1 LKREDH
7 HGEPFDKLRAG
18 SVELLTPKDTISKQ
32 PGKKVMLALGDILMA
47 RRNLAHL
54 LRKTPLEYSF
64 LLSREVANDVYLKL
78 ENWQKTGAF
87 KVRGA
92 VNKMANLSPA
102 EKDRGVVAVSSGN
115 FAVGVA
121 YAARALGSVV
131 SAPRP
136 ETLSSSVET
145 LGTRAQPSGG
155 VPVTIF
161 MPTNTPSSKI
171 DKLAEFDVEIILDG
185 ATFDEANDISKEF
198 QRERGLT
205 FVHTY
210 DDPLVVAGQGTV
222 GLEIM
227 EQLPEVEAILVPI
240 GGGGLVAGTA
250 VAAKAVNPQVRVI
263 GVQTE
268 ASPSAY
274 LSLKEGRCYEKY
286 DAAPTIAEGLAGGF
300 GIVPFTIARGIIDEV
315 ILVSEEEIYEAVS
328 FLLQA
333 AQLVVEGSGAVG
345 VAALLSG
352 KVDLKG
358 KKVAVI
364 LSGGNMDM
372 EVLSQIMGSRQTFP
386 KA

>member
-1 LKREDH
+1 M
-7 HGEPFDKLRAG
+7 
-18 SVELLTPKDTISKQ
+18 SKQ
-32 PGKKVMLALGDILMA
+32 SAKKIALALGDILMA

-92 VNKMANLSPA
+92 VNKVANLSFA

-121 YAARALGSVV
+121 YAARALG
-131 SAPRP
+131 
-136 ETLSSSVET
+136 
-145 LGTRAQPSGG
+145 G

-161 MPTNTPSSKI
+161 MPTDTPSSKT
-171 DKLAEFDVEIILDG
+171 DKLAEFDVEIILKG
-185 ATFDEANDISKEF
+185 ATFDEAHDISKEF
-198 QRERGLT
+198 QREQGLT

-250 VAAKAVNPQVRVI
+250 VAAKAINPQVRII
-263 GVQTE
+263 GVQAE

-274 LSLKEGRCYEKY
+274 LSLREGHCYERY

-300 GIVPFTIARGIIDEV
+300 GIVPFTIARDLIDEV
-315 ILVSEEEIYEAVS
+315 ILVSEEEIYEAVF

-364 LSGGNMDM
+364 LSGGNIDM
-372 EVLSQIMGSRQTFP
+372 GVLSQIMGQRATVQTSEVLAEDSGWLKQEHEVKVPGEHTLLKPRRSFP
-386 KA
+386 PEGRANER

>member
-1 LKREDH
+1 MEREDY
-7 HGEPFDKLRAG
+7 HGEPG
-18 SVELLTPKDTISKQ
+18 EPLTPMGTMSKQ
-32 PGKKVMLALGDILMA
+32 SDEKVALALGDILMA

-92 VNKMANLSPA
+92 VNKMANLSSA

-121 YAARALGSVV
+121 YAARAL
-131 SAPRP
+131 
-136 ETLSSSVET
+136 
-145 LGTRAQPSGG
+145 GG

-171 DKLAEFDVEIILDG
+171 DKLAEFDVEIILEG
-185 ATFDEANDISKEF
+185 ATFDEAHDISKEF

-227 EQLPEVEAILVPI
+227 EQLPEVEALLVPI

-250 VAAKAVNPQVRVI
+250 VAAKAINSQVRVI
-263 GVQTE
+263 GVQAE

-274 LSLKEGRCYEKY
+274 LSLKEGHCYEKY

-300 GIVPFTIARGIIDEV
+300 GIVPFTIARDLIDEV
-315 ILVSEEEIYEAVS
+315 ILVSEEEIYEAVF

-364 LSGGNMDM
+364 LSGGNMDI

>member
-1 LKREDH
+1 MSEQ
-7 HGEPFDKLRAG
+7 
-18 SVELLTPKDTISKQ
+18 S
-32 PGKKVMLALGDILMA
+32 GKKIALGLGDILMA
-47 RRNLAHL
+47 RRNVAHL
-54 LRKTPLEYSF
+54 LRKTPLEHSF
-64 LLSREVANDVYLKL
+64 PLSREVGSDVYLKL
-78 ENWQKTGAF
+78 ENWQKTGSF

-92 VNKMANLSPA
+92 LNKMASLSPA
-102 EKDRGVVAVSSGN
+102 ERDRGVVAVSSGN

-121 YAARALGSVV
+121 YAARALG
-131 SAPRP
+131 
-136 ETLSSSVET
+136 
-145 LGTRAQPSGG
+145 GG
-155 VPVTIF
+155 RVTIF

-171 DKLAEFDVEIILDG
+171 DKLAEFDVEIILKG
-185 ATFDEANDISKEF
+185 ATFDEAHDISKEF

-227 EQLPEVEAILVPI
+227 EQWPEVEAILVPI
-240 GGGGLVAGTA
+240 GGGGLIAGTA
-250 VAAKAVNPQVRVI
+250 VAAKTINPQVQII
-263 GVQTE
+263 GVQSE

-300 GIVPFTIARGIIDEV
+300 GLVPFTIARDLIDEV
-315 ILVSEEEIYEAVS
+315 VLVSEEEICEAVF

-333 AQLVVEGSGAVG
+333 AQMVVEGSGAVG

-352 KVDLKG
+352 KADLKG

-364 LSGGNMDM
+364 LSGGNMDL
-372 EVLSQIMGSRQTFP
+372 EILSQIMDKGIRLSS
-386 KA
+386 

>member
-1 LKREDH
+1 
-7 HGEPFDKLRAG
+7 
-18 SVELLTPKDTISKQ
+18 LTLENAMGQQS
-32 PGKKVMLALGDILMA
+32 GKKVVLGLGDILRA
-47 RRNLAHL
+47 RRNLTHL

-64 LLSREVANDVYLKL
+64 LLSQQVGNDVYLKL
-78 ENWQKTGAF
+78 ENWQKTGSF

-92 VNKMANLSPA
+92 INKMADLSPA
-102 EKDRGVVAVSSGN
+102 EKARGVVAVSSGN

-121 YAARALGSVV
+121 YAAQALG
-131 SAPRP
+131 RM
-136 ETLSSSVET
+136 
-145 LGTRAQPSGG
+145 
-155 VPVTIF
+155 PVTVI
-161 MPTNTPSSKI
+161 MPANTPSSKV
-171 DKLAEFDVEIILDG
+171 DKLAEFDVEVILEG
-185 ATFDEANDISKEF
+185 ATFDKAHDISIEF

-250 VAAKAVNPQVRVI
+250 VAAKAINPQVRVI
-263 GVQTE
+263 GIQTE

-274 LSLKEGRCYEKY
+274 LSLKEGRCCERY

-300 GIVPFTIARGIIDEV
+300 GIVPFTIARDLIDEV
-315 ILVSEEEIYEAVS
+315 ILVSEEEIYEAVF
-328 FLLQA
+328 FLLQV
-333 AQLVVEGSGAVG
+333 AQQVVEGSGAVG

-352 KVDLKG
+352 KVDLRG

-372 EVLSQIMGSRQTFP
+372 EVLSQVMDNVIARSEVTKQSQE
-386 KA
+386 AA

>member
-1 LKREDH
+1 MKRGGYH
-7 HGEPFDKLRAG
+7 SEP
-18 SVELLTPKDTISKQ
+18 VEPLPSEGTMSKQ
-32 PGKKVMLALGDILMA
+32 SGEKIALVLGDILRA
-47 RRNLAHL
+47 RHNLAHL

-92 VNKMANLSPA
+92 INKMASLSSV

-121 YAARALGSVV
+121 YAARALG
-131 SAPRP
+131 
-136 ETLSSSVET
+136 
-145 LGTRAQPSGG
+145 G

-161 MPTNTPSSKI
+161 MPTDTPTSKI
-171 DKLAEFDVEIILDG
+171 DKLAEFDVEIILEG
-185 ATFDEANDISKEF
+185 ATFDEAHDISKEF
-198 QRERGLT
+198 QRQRGLT

-250 VAAKAVNPQVRVI
+250 VAAKAVNPQVQVI
-263 GVQTE
+263 GVQAE

-274 LSLKEGRCYEKY
+274 LSLKEGHCYEKY

-300 GIVPFTIARGIIDEV
+300 GFVPFTIARGLIDEV
-315 ILVSEEEIYEAVS
+315 ILVSEEEIYEAVF

-364 LSGGNMDM
+364 LSGGNMDI
-372 EVLSQIMGSRQTFP
+372 EVMSQIVFKGTRREGYS
-386 KA
+386 

>member
-1 LKREDH
+1 MCK
-7 HGEPFDKLRAG
+7 
-18 SVELLTPKDTISKQ
+18 
-32 PGKKVMLALGDILMA
+32 A
-47 RRNLAHL
+47 R
-54 LRKTPLEYSF
+54 TPLEYSF

-92 VNKMANLSPA
+92 INKMANLSSA
-102 EKDRGVVAVSSGN
+102 EKGRGVVAVSSGN

-121 YAARALGSVV
+121 YAARALG
-131 SAPRP
+131 R
-136 ETLSSSVET
+136 
-145 LGTRAQPSGG
+145 
-155 VPVTIF
+155 VPVIIF
-161 MPTNTPSSKI
+161 MPIDTPSSKV
-171 DKLAEFDVEIILDG
+171 DKLAEFDVEIILEG
-185 ATFDEANDISKEF
+185 ATFDEAHDISKAF
-198 QRERGLT
+198 QQERGLT

-250 VAAKAVNPQVRVI
+250 VAAK
-263 GVQTE
+263 G
-268 ASPSAY
+268 
-274 LSLKEGRCYEKY
+274 
-286 DAAPTIAEGLAGGF
+286 PTIAEGLAGGF
-300 GIVPFTIARGIIDEV
+300 GIVPFTIARDLIDEV
-315 ILVSEEEIYEAVS
+315 ILVSEEEIYEAVF
-328 FLLQA
+328 FLLQV

-358 KKVAVI
+358 EKVAVI

-372 EVLSQIMGSRQTFP
+372 EVLSQIMGKGTDCRGRI
-386 KA
+386 

>member
-1 LKREDH
+1 
-7 HGEPFDKLRAG
+7 
-18 SVELLTPKDTISKQ
+18 LTKDIMSKQ
-32 PGKKVMLALGDILMA
+32 SGQKVALGLTDILRA

-54 LRKTPLEYSF
+54 LRKTPLECSF
-64 LLSREVANDVYLKL
+64 LLSREVDNDVYLKL
-78 ENWQKTGAF
+78 ETWQKTGAF

-92 VNKMANLSPA
+92 VNKMASLSPA
-102 EKDRGVVAVSSGN
+102 ERDRGLVAVSSGN

-121 YAARALGSVV
+121 YAARALGFGV
-131 SAPRP
+131 SA
-136 ETLSSSVET
+136 
-145 LGTRAQPSGG
+145 QPNGG

-171 DKLAEFDVEIILDG
+171 DKLAEFDVEIILEG
-185 ATFDEANDISKEF
+185 ATFDEAHDISKEF

-250 VAAKAVNPQVRVI
+250 VAAKAIHPQVRII
-263 GVQTE
+263 GVQAE

-274 LSLKEGRCYEKY
+274 LSLKEGHCYEKY

-300 GIVPFTIARGIIDEV
+300 GIVPFTIARDLIDEV
-315 ILVSEEEIYEAVS
+315 ILVSEEEIYEAVF

-364 LSGGNMDM
+364 LSGGNMDI
-372 EVLSQIMGSRQTFP
+372 EVLSQIMSKGAGRRKGYFRAIQFR
-386 KA
+386 

>member
-1 LKREDH
+1 M
-7 HGEPFDKLRAG
+7 
-18 SVELLTPKDTISKQ
+18 SKQ
-32 PGKKVMLALGDILMA
+32 PGKKIALGLSDILMA
-47 RRNLAHL
+47 RRNLAYL

-92 VNKMANLSPA
+92 INKMANLSSA
-102 EKDRGVVAVSSGN
+102 EKGRGVVAVSSGN

-121 YAARALGSVV
+121 YAARALG
-131 SAPRP
+131 R
-136 ETLSSSVET
+136 
-145 LGTRAQPSGG
+145 

-161 MPTNTPSSKI
+161 MPIDTPFSKV
-171 DKLAEFDVEIILDG
+171 DKLAEFDVEIILEG
-185 ATFDEANDISKEF
+185 ATFDEAHDISKAF

-250 VAAKAVNPQVRVI
+250 VAAKAINPQVRVI

-274 LSLKEGRCYEKY
+274 LSLKEGHCYERY
-286 DAAPTIAEGLAGGF
+286 VTGPTIAEGLAGGF
-300 GIVPFTIARGIIDEV
+300 GIVPFTIARDLIDEV
-315 ILVSEEEIYEAVS
+315 TLVSEEEIYEAVF
-328 FLLQA
+328 FLLQV

-358 KKVAVI
+358 KKIAVI

-372 EVLSQIMGSRQTFP
+372 EILGQIRGQRGLGVALAECP
-386 KA
+386 GA

>member
-1 LKREDH
+1 LVLEDTMS
-7 HGEPFDKLRAG
+7 EQ
-18 SVELLTPKDTISKQ
+18 S
-32 PGKKVMLALGDILMA
+32 GKKITLSLGDILMA
-47 RRNLAHL
+47 RRNLTRL

-64 LLSREVANDVYLKL
+64 LLSREVGTDTYLKL

-92 VNKMANLSPA
+92 INKMASLSPE

-115 FAVGVA
+115 FALGVA
-121 YAARALGSVV
+121 YAARAL
-131 SAPRP
+131 
-136 ETLSSSVET
+136 
-145 LGTRAQPSGG
+145 GG

-161 MPTNTPSSKI
+161 MPTDTPSSKI
-171 DKLAEFDVEIILDG
+171 DKLAEFDVEIILEG
-185 ATFDEANDISKEF
+185 ATFDEAHDISKEF
-198 QRERGLT
+198 QRERGLI

-250 VAAKAVNPQVRVI
+250 VAAKAIHPEVRVI

-274 LSLKEGRCYEKY
+274 LSFKEGHCYEKY

-300 GIVPFTIARGIIDEV
+300 GIVPFTIARDLIDEV
-315 ILVSEEEIYEAVS
+315 ILVSEDEIYEAVF
-328 FLLQA
+328 FLLQT

-345 VAALLSG
+345 VAALLFG
-352 KVDLKG
+352 KVDLRG
-358 KKVAVI
+358 QKVAVI
-364 LSGGNMDM
+364 LSGGNMDI
-372 EVLSQIMGSRQTFP
+372 EVLSQIMNRGTRR
-386 KA
+386 

>member
-1 LKREDH
+1 
-7 HGEPFDKLRAG
+7 
-18 SVELLTPKDTISKQ
+18 LTKDMMSAQSGQKI
-32 PGKKVMLALGDILMA
+32 ALGLTDILRA

-54 LRKTPLEYSF
+54 LRNTPLEYSF
-64 LLSREVANDVYLKL
+64 HLSREVANPTYLKL
-78 ENWQKTGAF
+78 ETWQKTGAF

-92 VNKMANLSPA
+92 INKMTSLSPA

-121 YAARALGSVV
+121 YAARALG
-131 SAPRP
+131 
-136 ETLSSSVET
+136 
-145 LGTRAQPSGG
+145 G

-161 MPTNTPSSKI
+161 MPTDTPSSKI
-171 DKLAEFDVEIILDG
+171 DKLAEFDVEIILEG
-185 ATFDEANDISKEF
+185 ATFDEAHDISKEF
-198 QRERGLT
+198 QRKRGLT

-250 VAAKAVNPQVRVI
+250 VAAKAIHPQVRVI
-263 GVQTE
+263 GVQAE

-274 LSLKEGRCYEKY
+274 LSLKEGHCYEKY

-300 GIVPFTIARGIIDEV
+300 GIVPFTIARDLIDEV
-315 ILVSEEEIYEAVS
+315 ILVSEEEIYEAVF
-328 FLLQA
+328 FLLQM

-364 LSGGNMDM
+364 LSGGNIDI
-372 EVLSQIMGSRQTFP
+372 EVLSQILFKGARREDYS
-386 KA
+386 

>member
-1 LKREDH
+1 LEREDY
-7 HGEPFDKLRAG
+7 HGEPFDNPSTSLRAGLRAG
-18 SVELLTPKDTISKQ
+18 SVEPLTPKDTMSKQ
-32 PGKKVMLALGDILMA
+32 SGEKITLGLGDILRA
-47 RRNLAHL
+47 RHNLAHL

-64 LLSREVANDVYLKL
+64 LLSREVGNDLYLKL

-92 VNKMANLSPA
+92 INKMANLSPA

-121 YAARALGSVV
+121 YAAQIL
-131 SAPRP
+131 
-136 ETLSSSVET
+136 
-145 LGTRAQPSGG
+145 GG

-171 DKLAEFDVEIILDG
+171 DKLAEFDVEIILEG
-185 ATFDEANDISKEF
+185 ATFDEAHDISKEF

-240 GGGGLVAGTA
+240 GGGGLIAGTA
-250 VAAKAVNPQVRVI
+250 VAAKAIHPQVRII
-263 GVQTE
+263 GVQAE

-274 LSLKEGRCYEKY
+274 LSLKEGHCYEKY

-300 GIVPFTIARGIIDEV
+300 GIVPFTIASDLIDKV
-315 ILVSEEEIYEAVS
+315 ILVSEAEIYEAVF

-372 EVLSQIMGSRQTFP
+372 EVLSQIIGRQQTFP

>member
-1 LKREDH
+1 MSEQSGAKI
-7 HGEPFDKLRAG
+7 A
-18 SVELLTPKDTISKQ
+18 
-32 PGKKVMLALGDILMA
+32 LALGDILVA
-47 RRNLAHL
+47 RRNLARL

-64 LLSREVANDVYLKL
+64 LLSRKVASDVYLKL

-92 VNKMANLSPA
+92 INKMASLSSA
-102 EKDRGVVAVSSGN
+102 ERDRGVVAVSSGN

-121 YAARALGSVV
+121 YAARAL
-131 SAPRP
+131 
-136 ETLSSSVET
+136 
-145 LGTRAQPSGG
+145 GG

-171 DKLAEFDVEIILDG
+171 DKLAEFDVEIILEG
-185 ATFDEANDISKEF
+185 ATFDEAHDISKEF

-250 VAAKAVNPQVRVI
+250 VAAKAINPQVRVI

-274 LSLKEGRCYEKY
+274 LSLKEGHCYEKY

-300 GIVPFTIARGIIDEV
+300 GIVPFTIARDLIDEV
-315 ILVSEEEIYEAVS
+315 VLVSEEEIYEAV
-328 FLLQA
+328 FLLLQA

-372 EVLSQIMGSRQTFP
+372 KVLSQIVFKGTHREGYS
-386 KA
+386 